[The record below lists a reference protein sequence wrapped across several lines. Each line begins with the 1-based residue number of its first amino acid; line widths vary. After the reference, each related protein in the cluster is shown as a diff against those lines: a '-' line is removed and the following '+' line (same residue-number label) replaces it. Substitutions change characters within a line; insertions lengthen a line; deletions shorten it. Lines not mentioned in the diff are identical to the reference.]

1 MHEITDEPPEDEV
14 MQELRSIRK
23 NMLAKYDGDGRRMM
37 EDLQRRQYL
46 SGRDLYGRSKV
57 TGRIEL
63 VFKGTGQ
70 PKHAPLDGTN
80 SLPECPAGP
89 KPP

>member
-1 MHEITDEPPEDEV
+1 MHEITDELPEDEV
-14 MQELRSIRK
+14 MQELRDIRK
-23 NMLAKYDGDGRRMM
+23 NMLAKYGGDGRRMM

-46 SGRDLYGRSKV
+46 RGRDLYARSKV

-70 PKHAPLDGTN
+70 PTHAPIDGTN
-80 SLPECPAGP
+80 SLSDCPAGA
-89 KPP
+89 KP